1 MTMTDEHNIINS
13 FRLVK
18 NDIMKIQEEFIE
30 LSQIQAEMLKRLGK
44 MDTIDVKLEQEV
56 KNAAKNK
63 PVTTTKIITKTVTKT
78 PKKRYLAS
86 TESDK
91 FHDIH
96 CPFAQNIKPKT
107 KIIFKSKDTALN
119 KGYKPCKCV
128 K

>member
-1 MTMTDEHNIINS
+1 
-13 FRLVK
+13 
-18 NDIMKIQEEFIE
+18 MKIQEEFIE